1 MGRRLIV
8 FGSPVVVVATAA
20 VVWVALPAFA
30 AQHSGVTT
38 LRLNSQSLAQRA
50 RAAIRFQ
57 TAALVK
63 REAIAETRAVAR
75 LKHER
80 VAEARLI
87 AAQVK
92 QEAVAE
98 ARDVARLKPER
109 GAEARDRRSCPIAL
123 TSSRLAIGR
132 VASALRREVPVAF
145 HDMQNQNG
153 FGAWRGY
160 RPVAIYSLKTDG
172 GELLPRVVARYHKAA
187 AAACGNRV
195 ASRSWVALIQFPQA
209 GSALQGAGVA
219 FLART
224 AAGWRI
230 WGTTVVSELPR
241 VDLLGP

>member
-1 MGRRLIV
+1 
-8 FGSPVVVVATAA
+8 VATPRLGGQSFAQWERVASQRQIAA
-20 VVWVALPAFA
+20 VVKQETVAE
-30 AQHSGVTT
+30 
-38 LRLNSQSLAQRA
+38 A
-50 RAAIRFQ
+50 RAA
-57 TAALVK
+57 
-63 REAIAETRAVAR
+63 AR

-98 ARDVARLKPER
+98 ARDVARLKRER
-109 GAEARDRRSCPIAL
+109 AAEARDRRLCPIAL

-132 VASALRREVPVAF
+132 VALALRREVPVAF

-160 RPVAIYSLKTDG
+160 RPVAIYSLKPDG
-172 GELLPRVVARYHKAA
+172 GEFLPRVVARYHKAA

-209 GSALQGAGVA
+209 GGALQGAGVA
-219 FLART
+219 FLAHT

-230 WGTTVVSELPR
+230 WGTTVISELPR
-241 VDLLGP
+241 VDLVSP